1 MTKGIICTI
10 DFSESS
16 KEALRWSVTLAKLL
30 KTNLTILY
38 TYRLLNPYDGEA
50 VEFRKNIEENARQKF
65 SCLEKEVLDGS
76 GVKYEFKIEIGF
88 ISNRVKDHAKKNGVS
103 FLVVGGK
110 MNSTDKESFDE
121 LVENIHVPLM
131 IVP

>member
-16 KEALRWSVTLAKLL
+16 KDALRWSVTLANLL
-30 KTNLTILY
+30 KTHLTILY
-38 TYRLLNPYDGEA
+38 TYRLLNPQNGEA
-50 VEFRKNIEENARQKF
+50 VEFRRKIEESARQKF
-65 SCLEKEVLDGS
+65 SYFKKDVLDGS

-88 ISNRVKDHAKKNGVS
+88 ISNRVKDHASKNGVS
-103 FLVVGGK
+103 FLVMGK
-110 MNSTDKESFDE
+110 EMNSTDKESFDE